1 MGALNS
7 FQELRLETRSAP
19 KAVGA
24 IRCHPAYSPGPT
36 ILELRFN
43 RFNSNV
49 DFVLRLLLRN
59 GAVEAW
65 LSNRRGH
72 SIPHESTVVFSKDTR
87 KVSTAVP
94 VKPATSYRL
103 QWRSLQGHPVTAM
116 ATVVVASADTT
127 DENAQV
133 EPRKFFMVETDPE
146 TQTCASHTTKRNA
159 QWFHTPSDAGGSV
172 QLRIYM
178 GREQSD
184 TSSLVSADTDT
195 DAGPPADSEPL
206 VFQFTFVP
214 QPSPPPSPPRNKG
227 KRRRGSPPAP
237 TAKAPKGKKQKLA
250 TKAGTGR
257 RKKKVEEQADEARNE
272 AEAGPSTAQAA
283 RPTKEELPNRDVDVE
298 KQSKGTKSGRKSK
311 RKSKEKTT

>member
-1 MGALNS
+1 MA
-7 FQELRLETRSAP
+7 TD
-19 KAVGA
+19 
-24 IRCHPAYSPGPT
+24 I
-36 ILELRFN
+36 
-43 RFNSNV
+43 
-49 DFVLRLLLRN
+49 DRLLLRN
-59 GAVEAW
+59 GPVEAW

-72 SIPHESTVVFSKDTR
+72 SIPHEPTVVFSKDTR

-94 VKPATSYRL
+94 VKPATPYRL

-116 ATVVVASADTT
+116 ATVVLASADVDTT

-133 EPRKFFMVETDPE
+133 EPRKFFMVQTDPE

-159 QWFHTPSDAGGSV
+159 QWFHTPSEAGEFLRGSV

-184 TSSLVSADTDT
+184 TSSLVSADADS
-195 DAGPPADSEPL
+195 DPPADSEPL
-206 VFQFTFVP
+206 VFQFTFIP

-250 TKAGTGR
+250 TKTGTGK
-257 RKKKVEEQADEARNE
+257 RKKKVEEQTAEARNE
-272 AEAGPSTAQAA
+272 AEAGPSTAQAV
-283 RPTKEELPNRDVDVE
+283 RPTKEQLPNRDVDVE
-298 KQSKGTKSGRKSK
+298 EKSKGTKSGRKSK